1 MRSLAFGNSLA
12 LPVATSM
19 PPVAT
24 RVYPKGMLPRCRP
37 YGANAFDDCLEAEYK
52 WWEQF
57 MAAGGLCN
65 QTQRKYNSPPWV
77 SMPSEG
83 RRFRPIES
91 TPLSAFQV
99 PGPAFN
105 GLDTVVL
112 QMRVPLGYDGV
123 ISDVVFSFGGSGF
136 IEGSGDITWRL
147 AADYLPAGGGSTDVT
162 GGRYLRDM
170 GNVTTSLG
178 SLVQPSP
185 VPRGGLRIYSN
196 DLVTIICNIAVAA
209 TAANGNIITSIS
221 GWTWPR

>member
-1 MRSLAFGNSLA
+1 MSSPNVGP
-12 LPVATSM
+12 LPIAISM
-19 PPVAT
+19 PPVAH
-24 RVYPKGMLPRCRP
+24 RSYAGLPPRARP
-37 YGANAFDDCLEAEYK
+37 YGPNAFDDCLEAEYR

-57 MAAGGLCN
+57 QAAGGLCN

-83 RRFRPIES
+83 RRFRPIS
-91 TPLSAFQV
+91 SSLLTDFQTLGV
-99 PGPAFN
+99 FN
-105 GLDTVVL
+105 ATDTVVL

-123 ISDVVFSFGGSGF
+123 ISDVVFNFGGSGF
-136 IEGSGDITWRL
+136 VEGSGDITWRL
-147 AADYLPAGGGSTDVT
+147 AADYLPVGGVSTDVT
-162 GGRYLRDM
+162 GARYLRDM

-196 DLVTIICNIAVAA
+196 DLVTILCSISAAA
-209 TAANGNIITSIS
+209 TVANGNIITSIS